1 MNSDRQ
7 KDEKTDRG
15 LSSSVFIRVRS
26 WFRIGFLVGAIVLL
40 VPDAYAL
47 KGDADKP
54 INIRAHRVE
63 ANEKTGVSVYSGNVV
78 MTQGSLT
85 VEADRLEVTLRN
97 GQTELIRANGKPL
110 RMHARTDAGEDVR
123 ARAARAEY
131 HGKARKI
138 DLFGDVELRRDGD
151 VFTGAVLH
159 YLLDN
164 ETFTAEGGDEGQ
176 VSATIQP
183 AKKDAN
189 Q

>member
-1 MNSDRQ
+1 MN
-7 KDEKTDRG
+7 TDRHRYKKEASF
-15 LSSSVFIRVRS
+15 SSSCVFIRVHP
-26 WFRIGFLVGAIVLL
+26 WFRICFFVGAMALL
-40 VPDAYAL
+40 VPEAHAL
-47 KGDADKP
+47 KGDADQP
-54 INIRAHRVE
+54 INIRARSVE

-85 VEADRLEVTLRN
+85 IEADRLEVTLRDR
-97 GQTELIRANGKPL
+97 QTDLVRATGKPV
-110 RMHARTDAGEDVR
+110 RMRARTDAGENVR

-151 VFTGAVLH
+151 VFAGAVVH
-159 YLLDN
+159 YSLDD
-164 ETFTAEGGDEGQ
+164 ETFTAEGGDGGQ

-183 AKKDAN
+183 AKKEPS